1 MARKSG
7 RNRNQKSEQPDQLD
21 TQPFP
26 GFWGW
31 VTSFLLLI
39 STADGGPFQ
48 TVRVLPPVADAALTP
63 EWAWQAPASTLDSLW
78 LLAECPYWLYAA
90 VVSFLIS
97 RFLRIHYQNASV
109 DRAEPGV
116 APLALAALSLPIV
129 TIDLATIVVFIGA
142 TALLVRPLPHE
153 KFRSIS
159 IVFVAAA
166 ALAVVLCVDFSI
178 PLILL
183 FAGWWRYSHQ
193 LLSNRQMVAVS
204 ACLVIVLISGLVTLP
219 GFAAAFA
226 RPVTWL
232 AVDRNSLPMSPL
244 LNDKPSTWFSFLLTT
259 LVVIHSWS
267 LVWRSDRRTFA
278 QIVSLLFFSVLALNC
293 RYYQWLAL
301 LGVVSFS
308 GDSPPARRIVLPRPM
323 VKWGLA
329 TVVLLSLSSKF
340 ESYRSFV
347 LTGHWP
353 QQFADPAEWE
363 TSGRVV
369 LMRPESSP
377 RWQTARLRKNFRLM
391 IDTRWDLFSKEYRDY
406 QLVCRDLSE
415 FRSSSYLRSDGTWG
429 GYRRWIN
436 EWKPSLL
443 VVDSSDLDAIRR
455 VSLSPDWN
463 VVGIDSFRTIFAAA
477 DKPENMQQ
485 IRRAGRL
492 LSELEWPTSQFD
504 GSYGNVI
511 VASGH
516 SASLKVA
523 EILLAMR
530 LPYAALRVL
539 PETVAPGNELVARCH
554 FEISHRVFRH
564 TQQHSLLD
572 QYRAV
577 SNLKKIA
584 EGNQQNARQLIR
596 IARGLETL
604 GEIETAAE
612 LAGQLVEQY
621 RSSNLPE
628 RQWAT
633 ELMDRC
639 QSRVIEPPA
648 MTDPELS
655 IRQAFLSGDE
665 RAVKKRLTA
674 LDDNERAFFT
684 VLSESNSKSPEDIY
698 YALIDLVNTG
708 DLPTRLH
715 AEALFYLGSLAIEAG
730 DSTSAINAFSASIEA
745 APASPLNAISRT
757 SLRNLQKESR

>member
-7 RNRNQKSEQPDQLD
+7 RNRNQKSEQLDQLES
-21 TQPFP
+21 QPFP

-39 STADGGPFQ
+39 ITADGGPFQ
-48 TVRVLPPVADAALTP
+48 TVRVLPPLADAALAP

-97 RFLRIHYQNASV
+97 SFLRIHYQNASI
-109 DRAEPGV
+109 DRAESGIASLV
-116 APLALAALSLPIV
+116 LAALSLPIV

-193 LLSNRQMVAVS
+193 LLSKRQMVAVS
-204 ACLVIVLISGLVTLP
+204 ACLVMVLAGGLVALP

-226 RPVTWL
+226 RPVTWW
-232 AVDRNSLPMSPL
+232 AVDKNILPMAPVFDGKL
-244 LNDKPSTWFSFLLTT
+244 STWVSFALTV
-259 LVVIHSWS
+259 LVVLHSWS
-267 LVWRSDRRTFA
+267 LIWRNDKRTFA
-278 QIVSLLFFSVLALNC
+278 QIVSLLFFSTLALNC
-293 RYYQWLAL
+293 RYYQWPAL
-301 LGVVSFS
+301 LAVISFS
-308 GDSPPARRIVLPRPM
+308 GNCLPARNIVWPRRIF
-323 VKWGLA
+323 KWGLA
-329 TVVLLSLSSKF
+329 AVVLFSIGLKF

-347 LTGHWP
+347 LTGRWP
-353 QQFADPAEWE
+353 HQLTDPNEWV
-363 TSGRVV
+363 TSGRVM
-369 LMRPESSP
+369 LMQPEFSS
-377 RWQTARLRKNFRLM
+377 RWQTASLRNNFRLM
-391 IDTRWDLFSKEYRDY
+391 IDDRWDLFSKEYRNY
-406 QLVCRDLSE
+406 RQVCRDTGE
-415 FRSSSYLRSDGTWG
+415 FRSSSYIRSDGTWG
-429 GYRRWIN
+429 GYRQWIN
-436 EWKPSLL
+436 EWKPALL

-584 EGNQQNARQLIR
+584 EGNQLNARQLIR

-604 GEIETAAE
+604 GEIETAEE
-612 LAGQLVEQY
+612 LAGQLVKQY

-639 QSRVIEPPA
+639 QSRVIEPPT

-715 AEALFYLGSLAIEAG
+715 AEALFYLGSLAIEVG
-730 DSTSAINAFSASIEA
+730 DSTSAINAFLASIGA